1 MSIEVKARTIPPAGI
16 DTTEVT
22 IEESYDI
29 HGVGKDTVTLKGT
42 LVSDRGAPLLQPG
55 KQTLDW
61 NSSIV
66 AARFTNLRLSGKRDV
81 FGTGRG
87 TLDKRFS
94 AAAAAIGCH
103 CSASLGVVVSIPRL
117 VMKLK
122 TSEAIQLQSEVTTIP
137 PVGDELTASV
147 HAVDL
152 VDADSNRKV
161 GTLSKATVKW
171 RDLVAQKRHG
181 AK

>member
-1 MSIEVKARTIPPAGI
+1 MPIQVKPRTIPPAGI

-29 HGVGKDTVTLKGT
+29 HGVGKDTVSLKGT

-61 NSSIV
+61 NSAIV
-66 AARFTNLRLSGKRDV
+66 AARFTNLRLSGKSDV
-81 FGTGRG
+81 FGAVRV
-87 TLDKRFS
+87 TLDKSFPAS
-94 AAAAAIGCH
+94 AVAIACH
-103 CSASLGVVVSIPRL
+103 CTASLGVVVSMPRL
-117 VMKLK
+117 GMKLK

-137 PVGDELTASV
+137 PVGDETTTSV
-147 HAVDL
+147 GAVDL
-152 VDADSNRKV
+152 VDATTNRKA
-161 GTLSKATVKW
+161 GTLTKATVLW
-171 RDLVAQKRHG
+171 RELVAQKRHG

>member
-66 AARFTNLRLSGKRDV
+66 AARFTNLKLSGKNDV
-81 FGTGRG
+81 FGTGRV
-87 TLDKRFS
+87 TLDKRIPAS
-94 AAAAAIGCH
+94 SVARNVR
-103 CSASLGVVVSIPRL
+103 CSASLGVIVSMPRL
-117 VMKLK
+117 NMKLR

-137 PVGDELTASV
+137 PIGDE
-147 HAVDL
+147 
-152 VDADSNRKV
+152 K
-161 GTLSKATVKW
+161 
-171 RDLVAQKRHG
+171 
-181 AK
+181 

>member
-1 MSIEVKARTIPPAGI
+1 
-16 DTTEVT
+16 
-22 IEESYDI
+22 
-29 HGVGKDTVTLKGT
+29 
-42 LVSDRGAPLLQPG
+42 
-55 KQTLDW
+55 
-61 NSSIV
+61 
-66 AARFTNLRLSGKRDV
+66 
-81 FGTGRG
+81 
-87 TLDKRFS
+87 
-94 AAAAAIGCH
+94 
-103 CSASLGVVVSIPRL
+103 
-117 VMKLK
+117 MKLK

>member
-1 MSIEVKARTIPPAGI
+1 MSIQVKAYTIPSAGI

-29 HGVGKDTVTLKGT
+29 HGVGRDTVSLKGT

-66 AARFTNLRLSGKRDV
+66 AARFTSLRLSGKSDV
-81 FGTGRG
+81 FGTVRV
-87 TLDKRFS
+87 TLDKSYPAS
-94 AAAAAIGCH
+94 AVAIGCH
-103 CSASLGVVVSIPRL
+103 CSASLGVVVSMPRL
-117 VMKLK
+117 GMKLK

-137 PVGDELTASV
+137 PVGNETTRSV
-147 HAVDL
+147 GAVDL
-152 VDADSNRKV
+152 VDASTNRKV
-161 GTLSKATVKW
+161 GSFTNATVLW
-171 RDLVAQKRHG
+171 RDLVAQKRH
-181 AK
+181 A